1 VEKHRSNPQHFK
13 EKKLQSEIF
22 NQLKIKK
29 VKLTKRIL
37 KKKTKK
43 EEKRETKNKKC
54 KKKYKEVEKKGNAW
68 VWVNNEFPTPFSLL
82 LNLKNTIK
90 IK

>member
-22 NQLKIKK
+22 NQLNIKK

-37 KKKTKK
+37 KKKNKK
-43 EEKRETKNKKC
+43 RRKKGKKNKKC
-54 KKKYKEVEKKGNAW
+54 KKKIQRSRKKRECVG
-68 VWVNNEFPTPFSLL
+68 VGEQ
-82 LNLKNTIK
+82 
-90 IK
+90 